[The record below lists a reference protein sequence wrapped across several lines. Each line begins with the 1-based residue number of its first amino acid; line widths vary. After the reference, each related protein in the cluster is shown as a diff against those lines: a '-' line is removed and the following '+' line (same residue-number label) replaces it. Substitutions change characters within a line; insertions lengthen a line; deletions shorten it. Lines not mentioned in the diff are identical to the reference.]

1 MVYQHPTWKTASQ
14 ECVQPSPS
22 PSPMSQVA
30 RQFPEPM
37 PVVLKVQLG
46 ATPVV
51 TLHTNYSTL
60 QLRPIVEVLA
70 ASPSSALQFLF
81 SLDVVSDRPDGTGG
95 LG

>member
-1 MVYQHPTWKTASQ
+1 
-14 ECVQPSPS
+14 
-22 PSPMSQVA
+22 MSQVA

-81 SLDVVSDRPDGTGG
+81 SLNVVSDRPDGIGG
-95 LG
+95 AGVMLC